1 MEETVYYGNLE
12 NSNRSVVHSG
22 DERDGDAEGDDEVI
36 RCQLQK
42 VPKHIIA
49 LYFILTVATPG
60 KSFAQVKSAVVRVY
74 PAESQTAICNFF
86 PSRLGNKTAMFMT
99 RLSRSKTD
107 PTKWTMCPIED
118 GDKNARD
125 FGSLIPEIKSY
136 TQDMVPN
143 IQVDPHERIAILR
156 KGGTIRVRDFAPN
169 GTIPDCITMGLA
181 WDVTDEKEID
191 LDASVIC
198 LGKDLNLLDIVYFQ
212 QLESKDKAILHGGDE
227 RDGEKEGDDEEIHL
241 NLAQVSP
248 AVMYIGFVINSYS
261 GEELDDVAKASCHIF
276 DPLTKTDIV
285 KYALSRTR
293 ELHRHTALVLGC
305 LYRIGEGDW
314 NFRVISEPSQGKTA
328 HDNVDEL
335 QRFLRRH
342 PPQPPTIPP
351 ETDIVVSNMPEKVP
365 HREKEI
371 VVVPSSDL
379 R

>member
-1 MEETVYYGNLE
+1 M
-12 NSNRSVVHSG
+12 
-22 DERDGDAEGDDEVI
+22 
-36 RCQLQK
+36 
-42 VPKHIIA
+42 
-49 LYFILTVATPG
+49 
-60 KSFAQVKSAVVRVY
+60 
-74 PAESQTAICNFF
+74 
-86 PSRLGNKTAMFMT
+86 
-99 RLSRSKTD
+99 
-107 PTKWTMCPIED
+107 
-118 GDKNARD
+118 
-125 FGSLIPEIKSY
+125 
-136 TQDMVPN
+136 
-143 IQVDPHERIAILR
+143 
-156 KGGTIRVRDFAPN
+156 
-169 GTIPDCITMGLA
+169 
-181 WDVTDEKEID
+181 
-191 LDASVIC
+191 
-198 LGKDLNLLDIVYFQ
+198 YFQ